1 MQTGVAVFYID
12 SGLPPWVHGIK
23 LFLNS
28 VRGQVGRVLRELPTC
43 FNFYLSSFWE
53 CLCGPGFGV
62 VLRNHTTF
70 SLPFHKRERERDT
83 CVLTIHLLMWH
94 ITLGWKKKT
103 LGRQRSTQNAG
114 ICSKMGIHLIK
125 AQIFSFHKIALIA
138 DAHQNNFWWYDLRD
152 FLVIWLKRN
161 GNNWVAL
168 LCLFPS
174 QTPKPLSIPF
184 NMPL

>member
-1 MQTGVAVFYID
+1 MLQFLSEFFLRMSLWTRLWGGSQESYHF
-12 SGLPPWVHGIK
+12 
-23 LFLNS
+23 LF
-28 VRGQVGRVLRELPTC
+28 T
-43 FNFYLSSFWE
+43 LSQD
-53 CLCGPGFGV
+53 
-62 VLRNHTTF
+62 
-70 SLPFHKRERERDT
+70 RERERHV
-83 CVLTIHLLMWH
+83 CSNHSSLNVAHYPRV
-94 ITLGWKKKT
+94 KKKT

-174 QTPKPLSIPF
+174 QTPKPFSIPF

>member
-1 MQTGVAVFYID
+1 MLQFLSEFFLRMSLWTRLWGGSQESYHF
-12 SGLPPWVHGIK
+12 
-23 LFLNS
+23 LF
-28 VRGQVGRVLRELPTC
+28 T
-43 FNFYLSSFWE
+43 LSQD
-53 CLCGPGFGV
+53 
-62 VLRNHTTF
+62 
-70 SLPFHKRERERDT
+70 RERERDT